1 MMPLGHVLAAVDFS
15 PGSRAALPFADRL
28 AKQCGAQLHLLHA
41 IAPCLMSAANAAGT
55 DLPADIREELQILL
69 GASTS
74 RPVGTACY
82 HAVAGEAGDVIMHTA
97 AREGA
102 DLIVLGTRGSSPCE
116 WPALGATLEDVLHRT
131 TVSLLAVPAAW
142 SPPCPSSDDLTG
154 IGPVIAGVDMTCPS
168 IEAAAAAG
176 QLAAALRTD
185 LLLIHA
191 VPPPQTGERWH
202 ALAEA
207 AAAREFEAARPELE
221 RVTSAICAHAGG
233 RATFVTEY
241 GDVAHVL
248 TQAATAHPDAIVV
261 LGRGTVSHAYG
272 PPGSIAARTLV
283 LGRVPVLVH
292 GTG

>member
-1 MMPLGHVLAAVDFS
+1 M
-15 PGSRAALPFADRL
+15 
-28 AKQCGAQLHLLHA
+28 
-41 IAPCLMSAANAAGT
+41 
-55 DLPADIREELQILL
+55 
-69 GASTS
+69 
-74 RPVGTACY
+74 
-82 HAVAGEAGDVIMHTA
+82 
-97 AREGA
+97 
-102 DLIVLGTRGSSPCE
+102 
-116 WPALGATLEDVLHRT
+116 
-131 TVSLLAVPAAW
+131 LAVPATW

-191 VPPPQTGERWH
+191 VPPPQTGTRWQ

-207 AAAREFEAARPELE
+207 AAAREFEAARPGLE
-221 RVTSAICAHAGG
+221 CVASTICAQAGG

-248 TQAATAHPDAIVV
+248 AQAATAHPDAIVV
-261 LGRGTVSHAYG
+261 LGRGTAPHAYG
-272 PPGSIAARTLV
+272 PPGSIAARTLI

-292 GTG
+292 VTG